1 MHEYNLKSCE
11 GMSTVVPNSAYRINR
26 AIEALEWQLEQ
37 DIPQKDRE
45 ILSETLDAYRSK
57 IFEIETPETPCKH

>member
-1 MHEYNLKSCE
+1 MQEYNLKTCE
-11 GMSTVVPNSAYRINR
+11 GMSTVVPDSAYRINR

-57 IFEIETPETPCKH
+57 IFEIETP